1 MLRIATL
8 VAALLLVSVATADF
22 RVSPTL
28 LLSEKYSN
36 NLFLT
41 EQSTVTDRV
50 TLINP
55 GILIQLQSADI
66 QLAADYGITKQIV
79 KNSSNLDMAYQDLN
93 VNFSAYQQNNLSF
106 ASSASIQRQPV
117 SYGRTT
123 TSRIVVSSDIEK
135 VQTGF
140 VNPSLSLSNS
150 DYTLD
155 FDYVFGLSRYER
167 QTQASS
173 NINSKVL
180 EVGSGNSHGPLAV
193 SAKWSE
199 TDVDY
204 VSLLGATSSFQDIY
218 LKMSYQYTT
227 KLQFSYRRGKE
238 RNTNS
243 RLSTEQQGYYWNSGF
258 SYRPKSYLLLSL
270 SSGGRY
276 YGRSYAGELS
286 YQRSRI
292 TIEAGYEEET
302 TSDATRAFMPS
313 EGASVEPDFR
323 SYLSVRND
331 IFLTKTLTSSV
342 SYQRQ
347 RLRIQYS
354 NSGTH
359 RSSQG
364 GGSFQRSYTHRFLTA
379 YQMKRS
385 DTLRVRYDYIRVW
398 SNPLEGVSADKIIT
412 IDYQRQISRDLSL
425 SLEASS
431 RNRSGSGGSEGYK
444 ERQLAATIE
453 MSF

>member
-8 VAALLLVSVATADF
+8 IVALLLVGVASADF
-22 RVSPTL
+22 RVSPSL
-28 LLSEKYSN
+28 ELSEKYSN

-41 EQSTVTDRV
+41 EQSKVTDTV

-55 GILIQLQSADI
+55 SLLMEYQSADI
-66 QLAADYGITKQIV
+66 QLAVDYGVTKQIV
-79 KNSSNLDMAYQDLN
+79 KDNSNLDMAYQDLN
-93 VNFSAYQQNNLSF
+93 INFSAYQRNNLSF

-123 TSRIVVSSDIEK
+123 TSRIVVSGDLEK
-135 VQTGF
+135 VKTGF

-167 QTQASS
+167 QAQASS

-180 EVGSGNSHGPLAV
+180 ELGSGDSYGPLTV

-204 VSLLGATSSFQDIY
+204 VTLLGATSSFQDIY
-218 LKMSYQYTT
+218 FKMAYQYTT
-227 KLQFSYRRGKE
+227 KLQLSYRRGKE
-238 RNTNS
+238 RNVNS
-243 RLSTEQQGYYWNSGF
+243 RLSTEQQGYYWNTGF
-258 SYRPKSYLLLSL
+258 SYRPKSYLSLSL

-286 YQRSRI
+286 YQRSRV
-292 TIEAGYEEET
+292 TIDAGYEEET

-313 EGASVEPDFR
+313 EGSSVEPDFR
-323 SYLSVRND
+323 SYLTVRND
-331 IFLTKTLTSSV
+331 VFLTKTLTSRV

-347 RLRIQYS
+347 LLRIQYS
-354 NSGTH
+354 SSGTH
-359 RSSQG
+359 RSSQE
-364 GGSFQRSYTHRFLTA
+364 GGSFQRTYSHRFLA
-379 YQMKRS
+379 EYQMKRS
-385 DTLRVRYDYIRVW
+385 DSLSLRYDYIRVW
-398 SNPLEGVSADKIIT
+398 SNPLEGVSADKIVT
-412 IDYQRQISRDLSL
+412 VNYQRQVSQDLSL
-425 SLEASS
+425 SLEASN
-431 RNRSGSGGSEGYK
+431 RNRSGSGGGEGYT
-444 ERQLAATIE
+444 ERQYAVTIE